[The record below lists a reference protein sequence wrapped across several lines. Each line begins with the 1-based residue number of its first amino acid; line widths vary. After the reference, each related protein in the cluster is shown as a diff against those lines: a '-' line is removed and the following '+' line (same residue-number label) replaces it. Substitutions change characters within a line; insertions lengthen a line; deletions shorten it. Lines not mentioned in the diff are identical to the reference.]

1 MIIFSQNTNN
11 SPQFTSG
18 LTRKL
23 RRNFYPTEIDV
34 VKIFNKHPNK
44 NGVAGELPKNWI
56 KKINNPK
63 IISDKR
69 NSIQNIFKEFG
80 EIVKLASI
88 NIDDAT
94 QKLNNLLKKHNIL
107 TKKQS
112 YTIKKIDTSE
122 SVYTKNGYILK
133 GKYGAE
139 DLFVKEFEDF
149 KNLSPIRYKIKTETD
164 GKFVEL
170 ARALQINHQINDR
183 HIMHTHWGDTQNG
196 YMVSEYIRPLKQ
208 YKSQINIKE
217 VYKNEKELINDLYK
231 KYGFT
236 LNEIK
241 NNNVKIGYEY
251 ENKFYPYPEEHII
264 YNYFSSILGKKH
276 LTHNDL
282 MYNENNYIITTDKK
296 GNNLLKLIDFGRITI
311 NNYEQL

>member
-1 MIIFSQNTNN
+1 MMYISQNTNN
-11 SPQFTSG
+11 IQPSFKSG

-23 RRNFYPTEIDV
+23 RRNFYATETDI
-34 VKIFNKHPNK
+34 VKIFNKHANK
-44 NGVAGELPKNWI
+44 NGIAGELPKNWI
-56 KKINNPK
+56 NKLNNPK

-69 NSIQNIFKEFG
+69 KSIQNIFNEFG
-80 EIVKLASI
+80 IIIKLAST
-88 NIDDAT
+88 NLDEAT
-94 QKLNNLLKKHNIL
+94 QKLNNLLKKHHIL
-107 TKKQS
+107 TNKQS
-112 YTIKKIDTSE
+112 YSIKKIDTSE

-139 DLFVKEFEDF
+139 DLFIKEFEDF
-149 KNLSPIRYKIKTETD
+149 SNLSQIRYKIKTETD

-282 MYNENNYIITTDKK
+282 MHNENNYIITKDKK
-296 GNNLLKLIDFGRITI
+296 GNPLLKLIDFGSITK
-311 NNYEQL
+311 N